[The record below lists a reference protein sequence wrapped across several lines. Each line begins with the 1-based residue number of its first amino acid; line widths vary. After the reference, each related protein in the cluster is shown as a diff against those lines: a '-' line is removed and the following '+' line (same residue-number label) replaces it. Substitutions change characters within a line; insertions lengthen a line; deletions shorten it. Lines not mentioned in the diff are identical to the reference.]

1 MGRDG
6 DKDAQPWRS
15 VSSSAI
21 EPGPVPPQHV
31 TAPLPA
37 ELATSR
43 ASGKELT
50 LPRSPARLHRCHV
63 AYSLLLS
70 PAPGESTCLTLL
82 HHHLARSAPEASWE
96 RQRRAPEGPEASR
109 VFAQYQHSATPS
121 PTPWG
126 SERPSSARGS
136 FTFLQQPQ
144 ISAMAEQGGSKHGDA
159 VMAVLRLR
167 GHLVGIQAL
176 LCMGGLRHLFHSCP
190 LKKMGG
196 TSLVVQWLRT
206 CIRNL
211 C

>member
-1 MGRDG
+1 MGPGRCPD
-6 DKDAQPWRS
+6 
-15 VSSSAI
+15 VSLASKQRRGGWGWTGSWACS
-21 EPGPVPPQHV
+21 EQCLGPKG
-31 TAPLPA
+31 PA
-37 ELATSR
+37 HTDL
-43 ASGKELT
+43 SGTFQNL
-50 LPRSPARLHRCHV
+50 
-63 AYSLLLS
+63 
-70 PAPGESTCLTLL
+70 PGESTCLTLL